1 MALKRYSSVG
11 RLTIMDYADLMISC
25 LQHLSMLAHN
35 CAVWYR
41 KGRHKHSLDSKDTTI
56 YQCKPEM
63 EPPQIEEPNIKLCCS
78 PDAITPQRKI
88 GTQSPPSAGD
98 MDYSRHSITIRKS
111 SSDYRSE
118 EIQRQ
123 HWGEAQPQFVPLDMI
138 RDRQVTTVPSRA
150 SAMVAAA

>member
-1 MALKRYSSVG
+1 MALKRYDSVG
-11 RLTIMDYADLMISC
+11 RSTTMDYADLLISC
-25 LQHLSMLAHN
+25 LQQLSMLAHN
-35 CAVWYR
+35 CAVWYK
-41 KGRHKHSLDSKDTTI
+41 KGRHKHSLDSKNTTI

-63 EPPQIEEPNIKLCCS
+63 KPPQIEEPNIKLCYS
-78 PDAITPQRKI
+78 PDAFTPQQQI
-88 GTQSPPSAGD
+88 DTQSSPAAGE

-111 SSDYRSE
+111 SSEYRSD

-138 RDRQVTTVPSRA
+138 KDRRVTTVPSRA